1 MLSLNKLGYIY
12 MLRVGFIRILSLI
25 KVKKT
30 LSLCPKSN
38 FVLKNDNQNENK
50 KKTEEK
56 KQH

>member
-1 MLSLNKLGYIY
+1 